1 MLMGN
6 RVTTVSEQ
14 DYKRANRVSDITYS
28 GIYNDET
35 NLNRLNQFNLGLLNF
50 KPLEDSFGPINKM
63 FARETDILVLQE
75 DKISY
80 VLSGKNLLSDASG
93 GSVLTSVPEVLGK
106 QIARVEDF
114 GISNNTESFVSYGP
128 DKFFTDSK
136 RGALLQ
142 LKGSSASNEQLNVI
156 SEFGMRGWF
165 RDLFTDSFN
174 TQKLGGYDPYMN
186 EYVLTSNDIAL
197 PLEKVVIPCGSKN
210 VYTLDSD
217 NEISIVVDMS
227 ENIGNMDFNFETT
240 NPIVVV
246 GTYNGVV
253 KFTYTIASSQFVQVV
268 KNLIFPNEFTITI
281 TKSVSTDKPVVTVE
295 ALCPTNNPLQ
305 VRAIVLT
312 NNEEEGKSI
321 HYGWTYD
328 SSTGQTVE
336 SPYQVSNFIQNTL
349 TPFASSY
356 KIYDGIQG
364 QGIIPFSGCDMSMRT
379 FKYKGDTYDVQNIG
393 DRLDTFRFLVSSTV
407 YDNNATDLSALIN
420 ALPTSGAVPLGSN
433 PAFNS
438 AFTLGTIVGVDKI
451 LYLIWDFRKA
461 NSTLLCYSSDSSYA
475 GLEAVCCACACSP
488 SVSTTYKVTNNG
500 TSVIDVT
507 TSGGSQEIFPNNFVD
522 ICSSTYPSYTPIG
535 ALSITI
541 EIVTCDC

>member
-1 MLMGN
+1 
-6 RVTTVSEQ
+6 
-14 DYKRANRVSDITYS
+14 
-28 GIYNDET
+28 
-35 NLNRLNQFNLGLLNF
+35 
-50 KPLEDSFGPINKM
+50 
-63 FARETDILVLQE
+63 
-75 DKISY
+75 
-80 VLSGKNLLSDASG
+80 
-93 GSVLTSVPEVLGK
+93 
-106 QIARVEDF
+106 
-114 GISNNTESFVSYGP
+114 
-128 DKFFTDSK
+128 
-136 RGALLQ
+136 
-142 LKGSSASNEQLNVI
+142 
-156 SEFGMRGWF
+156 
-165 RDLFTDSFN
+165 
-174 TQKLGGYDPYMN
+174 GGYDPYMN

-197 PLEKVVIPCGSKN
+197 PLEKGVIPCGSKN

-364 QGIIPFSGCDMSMRT
+364 QGIIPFSGCDMS
-379 FKYKGDTYDVQNIG
+379 
-393 DRLDTFRFLVSSTV
+393 
-407 YDNNATDLSALIN
+407 
-420 ALPTSGAVPLGSN
+420 
-433 PAFNS
+433 
-438 AFTLGTIVGVDKI
+438 
-451 LYLIWDFRKA
+451 
-461 NSTLLCYSSDSSYA
+461 
-475 GLEAVCCACACSP
+475 
-488 SVSTTYKVTNNG
+488 
-500 TSVIDVT
+500 
-507 TSGGSQEIFPNNFVD
+507 
-522 ICSSTYPSYTPIG
+522 
-535 ALSITI
+535 
-541 EIVTCDC
+541 